1 MDFIKP
7 MRWVWNG
14 EIKDTYNFN
23 RSLRGAGIKSLKL
36 HPGDALGLE
45 TVLMT
50 RRKEVWGGGGRVHV
64 ITKPALHFSLSTWK
78 HKQFYKMVLLG
89 HSGHRGKCFS
99 CALQNILEILPWPP
113 IALGEF
119 KILLFLWVL
128 SSTGSSLQT
137 GPTFARD
144 LRSPTRLQTAY
155 SCMLFPLPSPLM
167 IAAYWQDRE
176 GNN

>member
-1 MDFIKP
+1 M
-7 MRWVWNG
+7 V

-78 HKQFYKMVLLG
+78 HSSSIRWFSWVIVVIEVNAFHVLFRIFWKSFHGPQL
-89 HSGHRGKCFS
+89 HLVNLKFS
-99 CALQNILEILPWPP
+99 YFFGSCLLQAHLC
-113 IALGEF
+113 
-119 KILLFLWVL
+119 
-128 SSTGSSLQT
+128 
-137 GPTFARD
+137 
-144 LRSPTRLQTAY
+144 RLAP
-155 SCMLFPLPSPLM
+155 PLPVTSGLQPDSRPL
-167 IAAYWQDRE
+167 IAACCSLSHPPWW
-176 GNN
+176 